1 MLIKKHTD
9 HENLNCALIDIIA
22 ARNVRAIFDDSS
34 PEGFLYS
41 GSVFELFFL
50 FPMHLSDIYKL
61 EGR

>member
-1 MLIKKHTD
+1 MFKKKHTD
-9 HENLNCALIDIIA
+9 HDNLNCALIDIIA